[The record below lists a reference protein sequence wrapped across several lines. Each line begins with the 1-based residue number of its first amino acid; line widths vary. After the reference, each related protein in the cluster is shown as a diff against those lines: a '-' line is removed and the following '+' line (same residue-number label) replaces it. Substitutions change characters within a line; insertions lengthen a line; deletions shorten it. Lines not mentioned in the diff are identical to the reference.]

1 MSHADLASRSTPTN
15 EERQGAFKEL
25 CGLIMSERSKR
36 QEEVMEKFRDTF
48 KPPPGEWQ
56 AKKWIVILSDDE
68 RVRAQVTKILE
79 GEQYFVRAFE
89 LGEHAFSSMDAA
101 FYLEDGKVPD
111 LAMLDM
117 YMTEMRGLEFFK
129 ELRQR
134 TAYANVPVVM
144 LVRGGD
150 ELPAVPFVFS
160 VSEPID
166 RVKLLEFV
174 QRESASAK

>member
-1 MSHADLASRSTPTN
+1 
-15 EERQGAFKEL
+15 
-25 CGLIMSERSKR
+25 MSERSKKHD
-36 QEEVMEKFRDTF
+36 EVMEKFRVTF
-48 KPPPGEWQ
+48 RPPPGEWRE
-56 AKKWIVILSDDE
+56 KKWIIILSDDE
-68 RVRAQVTKILE
+68 RVREGVTKILE
-79 GEQYFVRAFE
+79 GEHYFVKAFE
-89 LGEHAFSSMDAA
+89 LGEGAFASMDAA

-117 YMTEMRGLEFFK
+117 YMTEMRGLEFFR

-134 TAYANVPVVM
+134 AAYSKVPTVM

-150 ELPAVPFVFS
+150 ELVAVPFIFS

-174 QRESASAK
+174 QRELMQ